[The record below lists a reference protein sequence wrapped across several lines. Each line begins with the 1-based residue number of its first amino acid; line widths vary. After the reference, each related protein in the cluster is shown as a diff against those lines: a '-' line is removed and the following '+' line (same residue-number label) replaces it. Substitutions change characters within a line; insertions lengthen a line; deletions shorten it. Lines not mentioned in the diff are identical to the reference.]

1 MRTGF
6 FDDVRI
12 FATKILTV
20 ASLKHAA
27 TTLFISAMLVN
38 VSASPSTASTWDN
51 QTLTFNYYFPN
62 YGNVFAGSPIT
73 FVADGSLHL
82 STFANL
88 SPATFSVVG
97 IGPDEVQISYDYP
110 IANYP
115 NGAGLTVF
123 PFNGFNISG
132 PNGLSPIIS
141 AFVDSNSNVTGL
153 TDSDIG
159 FTANSVSVNLA
170 GDVFPPGSVGL
181 IDIQFARAVP
191 EPSTWAMMMLG
202 FCGFGFL
209 LHRRRSSALGAA

>member
-6 FDDVRI
+6 LDDVRI
-12 FATKILTV
+12 FASRILTV

-27 TTLFISAMLVN
+27 ATLFVSAMLMN
-38 VSASPSTASTWDN
+38 VSASPSSASTWNN

-62 YGNVFAGSPIT
+62 YGDVFPGSPIT
-73 FVADGSLHL
+73 FVADGSSHL

-88 SPATFSVVG
+88 APATFSVVG
-97 IGPDEVQISYDYP
+97 IGPNKVQISYEYP
-110 IANYP
+110 IASYP
-115 NGAGLTVF
+115 NGATLNVF

-159 FTANSVSVNLA
+159 FTTNSVSVNLA
-170 GDVFPPGSVGL
+170 GVVFPPGSAGL
-181 IDIQFARAVP
+181 IDIQFAGAVP
-191 EPSTWAMMMLG
+191 EPSTWAMMILG
-202 FCGFGFL
+202 FCGLGFL
-209 LHRRRSSALGAA
+209 LHRRKSSGLGVA